1 MRSLDTPRCGHG
13 RGGLSFE
20 DETRREQLEHLME
33 SAVVFV
39 LLFLGIG
46 LVWTLMKR
54 WEGERLQR
62 RLRED
67 RERGGR
73 TSD

>member
-1 MRSLDTPRCGHG
+1 MD
-13 RGGLSFE
+13 
-20 DETRREQLEHLME
+20 

-46 LVWTLMKR
+46 LVWTLMNR